1 MNKLERKLINNK
13 HRDKMLWCGFV
24 SDKTSDQQNNV
35 KLDSYRTKALKVARR
50 DEQKLMKGEW
60 K

>member
-24 SDKTSDQQNNV
+24 SDTKSEFVQR
-35 KLDSYRTKALKVARR
+35 DSYRTKALKDAKR

>member
-24 SDKTSDQQNNV
+24 TDTELQAGRKQPA
-35 KLDSYRTKALKVARR
+35 DSYRTKVGKR

>member
-13 HRDKMLWCGFV
+13 HRDKMLWCGFTTQ
-24 SDKTSDQQNNV
+24 SDVQRGNNV
-35 KLDSYRTKALKVARR
+35 KTDSYRTKALKR
-50 DEQKLMKGEW
+50 DEQKLQKEEW

>member
-1 MNKLERKLINNK
+1 MNKLERKLINTK

-24 SDKTSDQQNNV
+24 SDTTSDRQNNV
-35 KLDSYRTKALKVARR
+35 KLDSYRTKAIQR
-50 DEQKLMKGEW
+50 DNMKLEKGGW

>member
-1 MNKLERKLINNK
+1 MNKLERKLINTK

-24 SDKTSDQQNNV
+24 SDTTSNRQNNV
-35 KLDSYRTKALKVARR
+35 KLDSYRTKALKR

>member
-24 SDKTSDQQNNV
+24 TDTELQAGRKQPA
-35 KLDSYRTKALKVARR
+35 DSYRTKALKVTKR

>member
-24 SDKTSDQQNNV
+24 SDTTSDRQNNV
-35 KLDSYRTKALKVARR
+35 KLDSYRTKAIQR
-50 DEQKLMKGEW
+50 DNMKLEKGGW

>member
-24 SDKTSDQQNNV
+24 TQDIAKRTNNV
-35 KLDSYRTKALKVARR
+35 KTDSYRTKVLQRDNLKLER
-50 DEQKLMKGEW
+50 EGW

>member
-1 MNKLERKLINNK
+1 MNKLERKLINTK
-13 HRDKMLWCGFV
+13 HRDKMLWCSFV

-35 KLDSYRTKALKVARR
+35 KLDSYRTKALKR

>member
-1 MNKLERKLINNK
+1 MNKLERKLINSK

-24 SDKTSDQQNNV
+24 TDTTSQRQNNV
-35 KLDSYRTKALKVARR
+35 KTDSYRTKALKR
-50 DEQKLMKGEW
+50 DEQKLMKGEL

>member
-1 MNKLERKLINNK
+1 MNKLERKFINTK

-24 SDKTSDQQNNV
+24 SDTTSDRQNNV
-35 KLDSYRTKALKVARR
+35 KLDSYRTKAIQR
-50 DEQKLMKGEW
+50 DNMKLEKGGW

>member
-1 MNKLERKLINNK
+1 MNKLERKLINTK

-24 SDKTSDQQNNV
+24 SDTTSDRQNNV
-35 KLDSYRTKALKVARR
+35 KTDSYRTKALQR
-50 DEQKLMKGEW
+50 DNLKLEKDGW

>member
-24 SDKTSDQQNNV
+24 SDTTFDRQNNV
-35 KLDSYRTKALKVARR
+35 KTDSYRTKALKR

>member
-1 MNKLERKLINNK
+1 MNKLERKLIKTK

-35 KLDSYRTKALKVARR
+35 KTDSYRTKALKDVRR
-50 DEQKLMKGEW
+50 DNLKLEKDGW

>member
-24 SDKTSDQQNNV
+24 SDTTSDRQNNV
-35 KLDSYRTKALKVARR
+35 KLDSYRTKALKR

>member
-24 SDKTSDQQNNV
+24 TDTELHDKKKQPT
-35 KLDSYRTKALKVARR
+35 DSYRTKVGKR

>member
-24 SDKTSDQQNNV
+24 TDTELQAGRKQPT
-35 KLDSYRTKALKVARR
+35 DSYRTKVGKR

>member
-24 SDKTSDQQNNV
+24 TEETAKRTNNV
-35 KLDSYRTKALKVARR
+35 KTDSYRTKAVQRDNLKLEK
-50 DEQKLMKGEW
+50 DGW

>member
-24 SDKTSDQQNNV
+24 TQTDRQAGIKQTA
-35 KLDSYRTKALKVARR
+35 DSYRTKALKR

>member
-13 HRDKMLWCGFV
+13 HRDKMLWCGFI
-24 SDKTSDQQNNV
+24 SDTKSEFVQR
-35 KLDSYRTKALKVARR
+35 DSYRTKALKEVREAKR

>member
-24 SDKTSDQQNNV
+24 TDTTSDRQNNV
-35 KLDSYRTKALKVARR
+35 KLDSYRTKALKR

>member
-1 MNKLERKLINNK
+1 MNKLERKLINTK
-13 HRDKMLWCGFV
+13 HRDKMLWCSFV
-24 SDKTSDQQNNV
+24 SDTTSDRQNNV
-35 KLDSYRTKALKVARR
+35 KLDSYRTKALKR

>member
-13 HRDKMLWCGFV
+13 HRDKMLWCGFTTNTDLNRKNIV
-24 SDKTSDQQNNV
+24 KT
-35 KLDSYRTKALKVARR
+35 DSYRTKALQR
-50 DEQKLMKGEW
+50 DNLKLEKDGW